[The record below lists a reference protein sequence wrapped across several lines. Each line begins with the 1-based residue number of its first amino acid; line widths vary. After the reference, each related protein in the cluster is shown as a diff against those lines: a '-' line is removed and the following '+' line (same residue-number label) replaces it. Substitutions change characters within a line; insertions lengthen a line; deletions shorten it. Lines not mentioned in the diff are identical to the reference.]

1 MWMRWDGDFV
11 DTLGCPRRLYRDQ
24 NKRVNHFA
32 RAVAHSGLFPA
43 LQLLTTHDSVSW
55 GVFVDALA
63 QMLGFVQFTL
73 PGVDRNDLNSTS
85 YLLDVTAFL
94 ESSTDER
101 RCSTLIAGVAA
112 LAEVYPPPQEGPLEL
127 WHAWSLLCN
136 ASLVKASSPQ
146 ASRFTVY
153 SSIDVLLRLS
163 WRACVGPPSAYRC
176 LRIDPRKSPMLI
188 QLLKSRD
195 AFEVP
200 KDWLDWPAVCSQ
212 IDGENDKAVPRRSE
226 RCRVDNMLRAI
237 AVLAGGAAAR
247 PDHDPLPC
255 TYDGA
260 KGWLRNLAD
269 PRRWMRCM
277 PY

>member
-1 MWMRWDGDFV
+1 MHKPISICANIKASRWRS
-11 DTLGCPRRLYRDQ
+11 PK

-55 GVFVDALA
+55 SVFVDALA
-63 QMLGFVQFTL
+63 QMLSFVQFTL
-73 PGVDRNDLNSTS
+73 PDVDRNDLNSTS

-94 ESSTDER
+94 ERSSSDER

-136 ASLVKASSPQ
+136 ASLVKASSSS

-163 WRACVGPPSAYRC
+163 WRACVGPP
-176 LRIDPRKSPMLI
+176 LLQVPRIDPRKSPMLI

-195 AFEVP
+195 PFEVP
-200 KDWLDWPAVCSQ
+200 KDWLDWPAVCAQ
-212 IDGENDKAVPRRSE
+212 IDGE
-226 RCRVDNMLRAI
+226 
-237 AVLAGGAAAR
+237 
-247 PDHDPLPC
+247 
-255 TYDGA
+255 TT
-260 KGWLRNLAD
+260 
-269 PRRWMRCM
+269 
-277 PY
+277 